1 MKQEIFSG
9 DLFSRSQEI
18 NALISKYF
26 RNLKLYK
33 MRLVS
38 MQLSIFDDHPN
49 SDQLELFE
57 KAMQA
62 DMDMEKEFRF
72 RHPKDSGEEFF
83 RHYVGSSL
91 NGNAFLMVGQFKK
104 GWDFAFVRIMLHSVI
119 YHEPYIVVEKC
130 SQSLRN
136 PDTLAR
142 MVERAFNWVLKGQGL
157 QMKLEPWE
165 PTEKVTWL
173 LDYEM
178 SYLEEMEKANP
189 ADLIMIGYEEAL
201 KMRRILMAMKEES
214 KKPKIIKKS
223 DDIWTYILTENKE
236 GIIRFLH
243 QAVKGQKTAKGI
255 ARPFRFLF
263 DHQFTEHIPFKAV
276 MKEFPEL
283 KGLIKERSYNDWTN
297 PNSTSYDNDPQYK
310 KIKDT
315 FNLFQLQI

>member
-1 MKQEIFSG
+1 MKNKTITRDLLSREQEI
-9 DLFSRSQEI
+9 DV
-18 NALISKYF
+18 LIRRYF
-26 RNLKLYK
+26 RNLRLYK
-33 MRLVS
+33 MRLVTT
-38 MQLSIFDDHPN
+38 QLSIFGDLPN
-49 SDQLELFE
+49 SDQLEVFE

-62 DMDMEKEFRF
+62 DMAMEKEFKF
-72 RHPKDSGEEFF
+72 RHPKDSGEEYF

-142 MVERAFNWVLKGQGL
+142 MVEGAINWVLKGQGL
-157 QMKLEPWE
+157 QIKLEPWE

-178 SYLEEMEKANP
+178 SYLKEMEKANP

-201 KMRRILMAMKEES
+201 KMRRILEAMKEES

-315 FNLFQLQI
+315 FNLFQL

>member
-1 MKQEIFSG
+1 MKKKIFCG

-18 NALISKYF
+18 NALISRYF

-38 MQLSIFDDHPN
+38 TQLSIFDDHPN

-119 YHEPYIVVEKC
+119 YHEPYLVVEKC

-142 MVERAFNWVLKGQGL
+142 MVESAFNWVLKGQGL

-201 KMRRILMAMKEES
+201 KMRRILMTMKEES

-310 KIKDT
+310 KMKDT
-315 FNLFQLQI
+315 FKLFS

>member
-1 MKQEIFSG
+1 
-9 DLFSRSQEI
+9 
-18 NALISKYF
+18 
-26 RNLKLYK
+26 

-38 MQLSIFDDHPN
+38 TQLSIFDDHPN
-49 SDQLELFE
+49 SDQLEVFE

-62 DMDMEKEFRF
+62 DMAMEKEFKF
-72 RHPKDSGEEFF
+72 RHPKDSGEEYF

-142 MVERAFNWVLKGQGL
+142 MVESAFNWVLKGQGL

-178 SYLEEMEKANP
+178 SYLEEMEKADP

-201 KMRRILMAMKEES
+201 KMRRILEAMKEES
-214 KKPKIIKKS
+214 QKHKIIKKS
-223 DDIWTYILTENKE
+223 DDIRTYILTENKE

-243 QAVKGQKTAKGI
+243 RAVKGVKTAKEI
-255 ARPFRFLF
+255 ARPFRLLL
-263 DHQFTEHIPFKAV
+263 DLMLTDRIPHKAV
-276 MKEFPEL
+276 IKEFPEL
-283 KGLIKERSYNDWTN
+283 KGLIKERRYNHWTN
-297 PNSTSYDNDPQYK
+297 PNSSSYDDDPYYK
-310 KIKDT
+310 KMKAK
-315 FNLFQLQI
+315 FNLFQ

>member
-26 RNLKLYK
+26 RNLKLYR

-38 MQLSIFDDHPN
+38 TQLSIFDDHPN

-119 YHEPYIVVEKC
+119 YHEPYLVVEKC

-142 MVERAFNWVLKGQGL
+142 MVESAFNWVLKGQGL

-178 SYLEEMEKANP
+178 SYLKEMEKANP

-201 KMRRILMAMKEES
+201 KMRRILEAMKEES

-236 GIIRFLH
+236 GIIRVLH

-310 KIKDT
+310 KIKDS
-315 FNLFQLQI
+315 FNLFQL

>member
-1 MKQEIFSG
+1 
-9 DLFSRSQEI
+9 
-18 NALISKYF
+18 
-26 RNLKLYK
+26 
-33 MRLVS
+33 MRLVTT
-38 MQLSIFDDHPN
+38 QLSIFGDLPN
-49 SDQLELFE
+49 SDQLEVFE

-62 DMDMEKEFRF
+62 DMAMEKEFKF
-72 RHPKDSGEEFF
+72 RHPKDSGEEYF

-119 YHEPYIVVEKC
+119 YHEPYLVVEKC

-178 SYLEEMEKANP
+178 SYLEEMERANP

-201 KMRRILMAMKEES
+201 KMRRILMTMKEES

-315 FNLFQLQI
+315 FKLFQLQI

>member
-26 RNLKLYK
+26 RNLKLYR

-38 MQLSIFDDHPN
+38 TQLSIFDDHPS

-119 YHEPYIVVEKC
+119 YHEPYLVVEKC

-142 MVERAFNWVLKGQGL
+142 MVESAFNWVLKGQGL

-178 SYLEEMEKANP
+178 SYLEEMEKA
-189 ADLIMIGYEEAL
+189 
-201 KMRRILMAMKEES
+201 
-214 KKPKIIKKS
+214 
-223 DDIWTYILTENKE
+223 LTENKE

-297 PNSTSYDNDPQYK
+297 QNSTSYDNDPQYK

-315 FNLFQLQI
+315 FNLFQL

>member
-38 MQLSIFDDHPN
+38 TQLSIFDDHPS

-57 KAMQA
+57 KAMKA
-62 DMDMEKEFRF
+62 DMDMVKEFKF
-72 RHPKDSGEEFF
+72 RHPKDSGEI
-83 RHYVGSSL
+83 YVRRYIGCSL

-142 MVERAFNWVLKGQGL
+142 MVESAFNWVLKGQGL

-165 PTEKVTWL
+165 PTEKMTWL

-178 SYLEEMEKANP
+178 SYLEEMEKADP
-189 ADLIMIGYEEAL
+189 ADLVMIGYEEAL
-201 KMRRILMAMKEES
+201 MMRRILNAMKEES
-214 KKPKIIKKS
+214 QKHKIIKKS
-223 DDIWTYILTENKE
+223 DDIRTYILTENKE
-236 GIIRFLH
+236 GIIQFLH
-243 QAVKGQKTAKGI
+243 QAVKGQKTPKEI
-255 ARPFRFLF
+255 VRPFRLLV
-263 DHQFTEHIPFKAV
+263 DLHLTERIPFKAM

-283 KGLIKERSYNDWTN
+283 SGLIPVRRYNNWLN
-297 PNSTSYDNDPQYK
+297 SNSTSYDNDSQYVSLK
-310 KIKDT
+310 NKLKS
-315 FNLFQLQI
+315 FL

>member
-26 RNLKLYK
+26 RNLKLYR
-33 MRLVS
+33 MRLVTT
-38 MQLSIFDDHPN
+38 QLTLFGDHPN

-119 YHEPYIVVEKC
+119 YHEPYLVVEKC

-142 MVERAFNWVLKGQGL
+142 MVESAFNWVLKGQGL

-178 SYLEEMEKANP
+178 SYLKEMEKANP

-201 KMRRILMAMKEES
+201 KMRRILMTMKEES

-297 PNSTSYDNDPQYK
+297 QNSTSYDNDPQYK

-315 FNLFQLQI
+315 FNLFQL

>member
-1 MKQEIFSG
+1 MKKKIFSG

-26 RNLKLYK
+26 RNLKLYR

-38 MQLSIFDDHPN
+38 TQLSIFDDHPN

-142 MVERAFNWVLKGQGL
+142 MVESAFNWVLKGQGL

-178 SYLEEMEKANP
+178 SYLKEMEKANP

-201 KMRRILMAMKEES
+201 KMRRILMTMKEES

-310 KIKDT
+310 KIKDS
-315 FNLFQLQI
+315 FNLFQL

>member
-1 MKQEIFSG
+1 MKNKTITRDLLSREQEI
-9 DLFSRSQEI
+9 DV
-18 NALISKYF
+18 LIRRYF
-26 RNLKLYK
+26 RNLKLYR

-38 MQLSIFDDHPN
+38 TQLSIFDDHPT

-57 KAMQA
+57 KAMKA
-62 DMDMEKEFRF
+62 DMAMEKEFKF
-72 RHPKDSGEEFF
+72 RHPKDSGEEYF

-119 YHEPYIVVEKC
+119 YHEPYLVVEKC

-201 KMRRILMAMKEES
+201 KMRRILMTMKEES

>member
-1 MKQEIFSG
+1 
-9 DLFSRSQEI
+9 
-18 NALISKYF
+18 
-26 RNLKLYK
+26 
-33 MRLVS
+33 MRLVTT
-38 MQLSIFDDHPN
+38 QLSIFGDLPN
-49 SDQLELFE
+49 SDQLEVFE

-62 DMDMEKEFRF
+62 DMAMEKEFKF
-72 RHPKDSGEEFF
+72 RHPKDSGEEYF
-83 RHYVGSSL
+83 RHYVGNSL

-119 YHEPYIVVEKC
+119 YHEPYLVVEKC

-142 MVERAFNWVLKGQGL
+142 MVESAFNWVLKGQGL

-201 KMRRILMAMKEES
+201 KMRRILMTMKEES

-297 PNSTSYDNDPQYK
+297 PNSTSYDNDSQYVSLK
-310 KIKDT
+310 NKLKS
-315 FNLFQLQI
+315 FQ

>member
-1 MKQEIFSG
+1 MKKKIFSG

-26 RNLKLYK
+26 RNLKLYR

-38 MQLSIFDDHPN
+38 TQLSIFDDHPN

-142 MVERAFNWVLKGQGL
+142 MVESAFNWVLKGQGL

-178 SYLEEMEKANP
+178 SYLKEMEKANP

-243 QAVKGQKTAKGI
+243 QVVKGQKTAKGI

-310 KIKDT
+310 KMKDT
-315 FNLFQLQI
+315 FKLFS

>member
-26 RNLKLYK
+26 RNLKLYR

-38 MQLSIFDDHPN
+38 TQLSIFDDHPS

-142 MVERAFNWVLKGQGL
+142 MVESAFNWVLKGQGL

-315 FNLFQLQI
+315 FNLFQL

>member
-26 RNLKLYK
+26 RNLKLYR

-38 MQLSIFDDHPN
+38 TQLSIFDDHPT

-119 YHEPYIVVEKC
+119 YHEPYLVVEKC

-142 MVERAFNWVLKGQGL
+142 MVESAFNWVLKGQGL

-165 PTEKVTWL
+165 PTEKMTWL

-178 SYLEEMEKANP
+178 SYLEEMEKADP

-201 KMRRILMAMKEES
+201 KMRRILEAMKEES
-214 KKPKIIKKS
+214 QKHKIIKKS
-223 DDIWTYILTENKE
+223 DDIRTYILTENKE
-236 GIIRFLH
+236 GIIQFLH
-243 QAVKGQKTAKGI
+243 QAVKGQKTPKEI
-255 ARPFRFLF
+255 VRPFRLLV
-263 DHQFTEHIPFKAV
+263 DLHLTERIPFKAM

-283 KGLIKERSYNDWTN
+283 SGLIPVRRYNNWLN
-297 PNSTSYDNDPQYK
+297 SNSTSYDNDSQYVSLK
-310 KIKDT
+310 NKLKS
-315 FNLFQLQI
+315 FQ

>member
-1 MKQEIFSG
+1 MKKKIFSG

-26 RNLKLYK
+26 RNLKLYR

-38 MQLSIFDDHPN
+38 TQLSIFDDHPN

-119 YHEPYIVVEKC
+119 YHEPYLVVEKC

-142 MVERAFNWVLKGQGL
+142 MVESAFNWVLKGQGL

-178 SYLEEMEKANP
+178 SYLKEMEKANP

-201 KMRRILMAMKEES
+201 KMRRILEAMKEES

-310 KIKDT
+310 KIKDS
-315 FNLFQLQI
+315 FNLFQL

>member
-26 RNLKLYK
+26 RNLKLYR

-38 MQLSIFDDHPN
+38 TQLSIFDDHPN

-72 RHPKDSGEEFF
+72 RHPKDSGEI
-83 RHYVGSSL
+83 YVRRYIGCSL

-104 GWDFAFVRIMLHSVI
+104 GMDFAFVRIMFHSVI

-142 MVERAFNWVLKGQGL
+142 MVESAFNWVLKGQGL

-165 PTEKVTWL
+165 PTEKMTWL

-178 SYLEEMEKANP
+178 SYLEEMEKADP

-201 KMRRILMAMKEES
+201 KMRRILEAMKEES
-214 KKPKIIKKS
+214 QKHKIIKKS
-223 DDIWTYILTENKE
+223 DDIRTYILTENKE
-236 GIIRFLH
+236 GIIQFLH
-243 QAVKGQKTAKGI
+243 QAVKGKKTPKEI
-255 ARPFRFLF
+255 VRPFRLLV
-263 DHQFTEHIPFKAV
+263 DLHLTERIPFKAM

-283 KGLIKERSYNDWTN
+283 SGLIPVRRYNNWLN
-297 PNSTSYDNDPQYK
+297 SNSTSYDNDSQYVSLK
-310 KIKDT
+310 NKLKS
-315 FNLFQLQI
+315 FQ

>member
-26 RNLKLYK
+26 RNLKLYR

-38 MQLSIFDDHPN
+38 TQLSIFDDHPT

-57 KAMQA
+57 KAMKA
-62 DMDMEKEFRF
+62 DMAMEKEFKF
-72 RHPKDSGEEFF
+72 RHPKDSGEEYF

-142 MVERAFNWVLKGQGL
+142 MVESAFNWVLKGQGL

-201 KMRRILMAMKEES
+201 KMRRILMTMKEES

-297 PNSTSYDNDPQYK
+297 PNSTSYDNDPQLLLSDK
-310 KIKDT
+310 
-315 FNLFQLQI
+315 NRN

>member
-1 MKQEIFSG
+1 
-9 DLFSRSQEI
+9 
-18 NALISKYF
+18 
-26 RNLKLYK
+26 
-33 MRLVS
+33 MRLVTT
-38 MQLSIFDDHPN
+38 QLSIFGDLPN
-49 SDQLELFE
+49 SDQLEVFE

-62 DMDMEKEFRF
+62 DMAMEKEFKF
-72 RHPKDSGEEFF
+72 RHPKDSGEEYF
-83 RHYVGSSL
+83 RHYVGNSL

-119 YHEPYIVVEKC
+119 YHEPYLVVEKC

-165 PTEKVTWL
+165 PTETVMWL

-201 KMRRILMAMKEES
+201 KMRRILMTMKEES

-223 DDIWTYILTENKE
+223 DDIQAYILTENKE
-236 GIIRFLH
+236 AIVQFLH
-243 QAVKGQKTAKGI
+243 RAVKGVKTAKEI
-255 ARPFRFLF
+255 ARPFRLLF
-263 DHQFTEHIPFKAV
+263 DLMLTDRIPHKAV
-276 MKEFPEL
+276 IKEFPEL
-283 KGLIKERSYNDWTN
+283 KGLIKERRYNHWTN
-297 PNSTSYDNDPQYK
+297 PNSSSYDDDPYYK
-310 KIKDT
+310 KMKAK
-315 FNLFQLQI
+315 FNLFQ

>member
-1 MKQEIFSG
+1 MKNKTITRDLLSREQEI
-9 DLFSRSQEI
+9 DV
-18 NALISKYF
+18 LIRRYF
-26 RNLKLYK
+26 RNLRLYK
-33 MRLVS
+33 MRLVTT
-38 MQLSIFDDHPN
+38 QLSIFGDLPN
-49 SDQLELFE
+49 SDQLEVFE

-62 DMDMEKEFRF
+62 DMAMEKEFKF
-72 RHPKDSGEEFF
+72 RHPKDSGEEYF

-119 YHEPYIVVEKC
+119 YHEPYLVVEKC

-142 MVERAFNWVLKGQGL
+142 MVESAFNWVLKGQGL

-165 PTEKVTWL
+165 PTEKMTWL

-178 SYLEEMEKANP
+178 SYLKEMEKANP

-201 KMRRILMAMKEES
+201 KMRRILMTMKEES

-297 PNSTSYDNDPQYK
+297 PNSTSYANDPQYK
-310 KIKDT
+310 KMKDT
-315 FNLFQLQI
+315 FKLFS

>member
-1 MKQEIFSG
+1 MKNKTITRDLLSREQEI
-9 DLFSRSQEI
+9 DV
-18 NALISKYF
+18 LIRRYF
-26 RNLKLYK
+26 RNLRLYK
-33 MRLVS
+33 MRLVTT
-38 MQLSIFDDHPN
+38 QLSIFGDLPN
-49 SDQLELFE
+49 SDQLEVFE

-62 DMDMEKEFRF
+62 DMAMEKEFKF
-72 RHPKDSGEEFF
+72 RHPKDSGEEYF

-119 YHEPYIVVEKC
+119 YHEPYLVVEKC

-142 MVERAFNWVLKGQGL
+142 MVESAFNWVLKGQGL

-178 SYLEEMEKANP
+178 SYLKEMEKANP

-201 KMRRILMAMKEES
+201 KMRRILEAMKEES

-297 PNSTSYDNDPQYK
+297 QNSTSYDNDPQYQK
-310 KIKDT
+310 MKET
-315 FNLFQLQI
+315 FKLFQ

>member
-33 MRLVS
+33 MRLES
-38 MQLSIFDDHPN
+38 TQLSIFDDHPN

-201 KMRRILMAMKEES
+201 KMRRILMTMKEES

>member
-26 RNLKLYK
+26 RNLKLYR
-33 MRLVS
+33 MRLVTT
-38 MQLSIFDDHPN
+38 QLTLFGDHPN

-142 MVERAFNWVLKGQGL
+142 MVESAFNWVLKGQGL

-201 KMRRILMAMKEES
+201 KMRRILMTMKEES

-297 PNSTSYDNDPQYK
+297 QNSTSYDNDPQYK

-315 FNLFQLQI
+315 FNLFQL

>member
-38 MQLSIFDDHPN
+38 TQLSIFDDHPN

-119 YHEPYIVVEKC
+119 YHEPYLVVEKC

-165 PTEKVTWL
+165 PTETVMWL

-201 KMRRILMAMKEES
+201 KMRRILMTMKEES

-223 DDIWTYILTENKE
+223 DDIQAYILTENKE
-236 GIIRFLH
+236 AIVQFLH
-243 QAVKGQKTAKGI
+243 RAVKGVKTAKEI
-255 ARPFRFLF
+255 ARPFRLLF
-263 DHQFTEHIPFKAV
+263 DLMLTDRIPHKAV
-276 MKEFPEL
+276 IKEFPEL
-283 KGLIKERSYNDWTN
+283 KGLIKERRYNHWTN
-297 PNSTSYDNDPQYK
+297 PNSSSYDDDPYYK
-310 KIKDT
+310 KMKAK
-315 FNLFQLQI
+315 FNLFQ

>member
-26 RNLKLYK
+26 RNLKLYR

-38 MQLSIFDDHPN
+38 TQLSIFDDHPN

-119 YHEPYIVVEKC
+119 YHEPYLVVEKC

-142 MVERAFNWVLKGQGL
+142 MVESAFNWVLKGQGL

-178 SYLEEMEKANP
+178 SYLKEMEKANP

-201 KMRRILMAMKEES
+201 KMRRILEAMKEES

-315 FNLFQLQI
+315 FNLFQL

>member
-26 RNLKLYK
+26 RNLKLYR

-38 MQLSIFDDHPN
+38 TQLSIFDDHPS

-119 YHEPYIVVEKC
+119 YHEPYLVVEKC

-142 MVERAFNWVLKGQGL
+142 MVESAFNWVLKGQGL

-178 SYLEEMEKANP
+178 SYLKEMEKANP

-201 KMRRILMAMKEES
+201 KMRRILEAMKEES

-310 KIKDT
+310 KIKDS
-315 FNLFQLQI
+315 FNLFQL

>member
-38 MQLSIFDDHPN
+38 TQLSIFDDHPN
-49 SDQLELFE
+49 SDQLEVFE

-119 YHEPYIVVEKC
+119 YHEPYLVVEKC

-201 KMRRILMAMKEES
+201 KMRRILMTMKEES

-236 GIIRFLH
+236 AIVQFLH
-243 QAVKGQKTAKGI
+243 RAVKGVKTAKEI
-255 ARPFRFLF
+255 ARPFRLLF
-263 DHQFTEHIPFKAV
+263 DLMLTDRIPHKAV
-276 MKEFPEL
+276 IKEFPEL
-283 KGLIKERSYNDWTN
+283 KGLIKERRYNHWTN
-297 PNSTSYDNDPQYK
+297 PNSSSYDDDPYYK
-310 KIKDT
+310 KMKAK
-315 FNLFQLQI
+315 FNLFQ

>member
-26 RNLKLYK
+26 RNLKLYR

-38 MQLSIFDDHPN
+38 TQLSIFDDHPN

-142 MVERAFNWVLKGQGL
+142 MVESAFNWVLKGQGL

-243 QAVKGQKTAKGI
+243 QVVKGQKTAKGI

-297 PNSTSYDNDPQYK
+297 PNSTSYDNDPQYQK
-310 KIKDT
+310 MKET
-315 FNLFQLQI
+315 FKLFQ

>member
-1 MKQEIFSG
+1 MKNKTITRDLLSREQEI
-9 DLFSRSQEI
+9 DV
-18 NALISKYF
+18 LIRRYF
-26 RNLKLYK
+26 RNLRLYK
-33 MRLVS
+33 MRLVTT
-38 MQLSIFDDHPN
+38 QLSIFGDLPN
-49 SDQLELFE
+49 SDQLEVFE

-62 DMDMEKEFRF
+62 DMAMEKEFKF
-72 RHPKDSGEEFF
+72 RHPKDSGEEYF

-142 MVERAFNWVLKGQGL
+142 MVESAFNWVLKGQGL

-178 SYLEEMEKANP
+178 SYLKEMEKANP

-201 KMRRILMAMKEES
+201 KMRRILEAMKEES

-315 FNLFQLQI
+315 FNLFQL

>member
-26 RNLKLYK
+26 RNLKLYR

-38 MQLSIFDDHPN
+38 TQLSIFDDHPN

-57 KAMQA
+57 KAMKA
-62 DMDMEKEFRF
+62 DMAMEKEFKF
-72 RHPKDSGEEFF
+72 RHPKDSGEEYF

-142 MVERAFNWVLKGQGL
+142 MVESAFNWVLKGQGL

-201 KMRRILMAMKEES
+201 KMRRILMTMKEES

-310 KIKDT
+310 KIKDS

>member
-38 MQLSIFDDHPN
+38 TQLSIFDDHPN

-119 YHEPYIVVEKC
+119 YHEPYLVVEKC

-142 MVERAFNWVLKGQGL
+142 MVESAFNWVLKGQGL

-178 SYLEEMEKANP
+178 SYLKEMEKANP

-201 KMRRILMAMKEES
+201 KMRRILEAMKEES

-310 KIKDT
+310 KIKDS
-315 FNLFQLQI
+315 FNLFQL